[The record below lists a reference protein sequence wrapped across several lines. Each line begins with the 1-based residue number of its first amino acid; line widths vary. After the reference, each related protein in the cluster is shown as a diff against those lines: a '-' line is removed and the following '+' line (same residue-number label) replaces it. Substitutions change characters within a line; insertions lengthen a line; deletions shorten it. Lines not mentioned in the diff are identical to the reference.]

1 MKMHEDGINSKT
13 ISKSFVSHMYMGILS
28 NLSTDS
34 YSIKNYHNATR
45 NAYKIYI
52 YKNGNIINNN
62 NTDP

>member
-1 MKMHEDGINSKT
+1 
-13 ISKSFVSHMYMGILS
+13 MYMGILS